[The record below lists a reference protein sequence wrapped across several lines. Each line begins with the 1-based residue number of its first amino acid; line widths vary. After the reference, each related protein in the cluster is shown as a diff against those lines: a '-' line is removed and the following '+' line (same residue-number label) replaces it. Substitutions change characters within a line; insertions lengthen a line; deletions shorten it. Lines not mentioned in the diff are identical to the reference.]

1 MKKLLSLTAAVV
13 LSLSSFTACGS
24 KDSNSKAPET
34 TSESSTSTS
43 ETTSDSSTS
52 TSEMT
57 IEELNQC
64 ALTVNKAIEYQLVE
78 FDGKV
83 NINCSRSYALD
94 SSGTIYGTSPKGLLD
109 KWDEFMEGVKEYYE
123 LDPNRP
129 SYDNLC
135 WIAEIKGSTCKKVI
149 ISSAKDST
157 VISYFPP
164 ELKEEYNSN
173 NKTFNEVA
181 KIIKAE
187 HN

>member
-24 KDSNSKAPET
+24 KDSNSKAP
-34 TSESSTSTS
+34 

-78 FDGKV
+78 FDGKGV
-83 NINCSRSYALD
+83 NLSADKYHNHIGSYALD
-94 SSGTIYGTSPKGLLD
+94 SSGTIYGTSPGGLLD
-109 KWDEFMEGVKEYYE
+109 KWDEFMEGAKEYYE
-123 LDPNRP
+123 LDPNLP
-129 SYDNLC
+129 SYDKLC
-135 WIAEIKGSTCKKVI
+135 WIAEIKGCTCEKVI
-149 ISSAKDST
+149 ISSEKYST

-164 ELKEEYNSN
+164 ELKEEYYSN
-173 NKTFNEVA
+173 NITFNEVA
-181 KIIKAE
+181 RIIKAE